1 MKFGLKGVKRLL
13 LFLGVLSVE
22 GTAISSPLFQGRI
35 NMQGAINDAACA
47 IATESREQVFD
58 LDVTSFS
65 DIYPGGEGKVTPSAF
80 IW

>member
-1 MKFGLKGVKRLL
+1 
-13 LFLGVLSVE
+13 
-22 GTAISSPLFQGRI
+22 
-35 NMQGAINDAACA
+35 MQGAINDAACA

-65 DIYPGGEGKVTPSAF
+65 DIYPGGQGKETPSVS